1 MHRKG
6 AVYGFQWAL
15 PDYPGTIATLGQAIK
30 DFAISHAA
38 LVEGSQLHFAFDD
51 DGQHNYVGESTRRS
65 IHQS

>member
-30 DFAISHAA
+30 DFAISHAP
-38 LVEGSQLHFAFDD
+38 LVDGSQLRFAFDD
-51 DGQHNYVGESTRRS
+51 DGQYKYTGAW
-65 IHQS
+65 